1 MQHVCG
7 IINPYQKITIAVLH
21 HKLTSLDLQDWCHPS
36 LKMFR
41 SQGSYW
47 FKAVIR
53 PSLGWLRA
61 AACGAEPGEQW
72 TCWGRCSTGCQP
84 RLCALPADNAHSWH
98 TAARQAKPH
107 TAVHSPSASLA
118 ARATPEWSKWFVT
131 VPSSWVLN
139 RTINLCLQGLYF

>member
-1 MQHVCG
+1 MWNNKPLSKGNNCCAPPQT
-7 IINPYQKITIAVLH
+7 NEPRFANQ
-21 HKLTSLDLQDWCHPS
+21 CHPS
-36 LKMFR
+36 LRMFR
-41 SQGSYW
+41 SQGSYG
-47 FKAVIR
+47 FKGHNQFL
-53 PSLGWLRA
+53 LGWLTA
-61 AACGAEPGEQW
+61 AGCGAEPGQPGEQC

-98 TAARQAKPH
+98 IAACQAKPH

-118 ARATPEWSKWFVT
+118 ATATPEWSKWFVT